1 MSGVITKHGQY
12 EHCCHCGAFVL
23 IQDLE
28 IGYSPKWPE
37 WDTVDLCPRCYLSN
51 LRGWPEWDTNQ

>member
-1 MSGVITKHGQY
+1 MSGVITKSGQY

-23 IQDLE
+23 IQDLK

-37 WDTVDLCPRCYLSN
+37 WENVDLCPKCYRELQSEKPT
-51 LRGWPEWDTNQ
+51 RHVRD